1 MEGVDRSNEWKEWMV
16 LMKGRSV
23 RNEWIEVMN
32 KWTEVIIGRSVWR
45 EWMEIMNGRSVRKEW
60 IWDLVSREVA
70 AMSRIINSH

>member
-1 MEGVDRSNEWKEWMV
+1 MDRSNEWNEGKKE
-16 LMKGRSV
+16 
-23 RNEWIEVMN
+23 
-32 KWTEVIIGRSVWR
+32 WTEVIIGSVWR